1 MEPSKKSRNQ
11 DFISGKFM
19 VTGMLIRFL
28 VCHLILPAIFI
39 THRLELQL
47 FAFKPYAFQTNIL

>member
-28 VCHLILPAIFI
+28 VCHLILPATFI
-39 THRLELQL
+39 THRLEL
-47 FAFKPYAFQTNIL
+47 